1 MAYEYVTLAGYLR
14 RHPRDSMIL
23 IAIGD
28 HQPPAAVSGRDA
40 SRSVPV
46 HVFGR
51 RGPILGR
58 LIERGFRPGLAPH
71 RPPIGPMHA
80 LTPIFLEAFSAAPAV
95 STTRYPPQTTR
106 LASPR

>member
-1 MAYEYVTLAGYLR
+1 
-14 RHPRDSMIL
+14 MIV

-40 SRSVPV
+40 SWSVPV

-51 RGPILGR
+51 SGAILDR
-58 LIERGFRPGLAPH
+58 LIERGFRPGLEPH

-80 LTPIFLEAFSAAPAV
+80 VMPMLLEAFSSNHSSHLKAG
-95 STTRYPPQTTR
+95 
-106 LASPR
+106 LAEPSLAR